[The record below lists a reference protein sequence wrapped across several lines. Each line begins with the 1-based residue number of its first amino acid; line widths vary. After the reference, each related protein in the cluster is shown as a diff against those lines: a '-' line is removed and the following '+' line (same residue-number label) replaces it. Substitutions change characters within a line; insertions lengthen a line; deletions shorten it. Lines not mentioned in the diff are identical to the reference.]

1 MTFQIGLVGKD
12 GVLLASDTLHTQ
24 VAPTRSTFNSPKIS
38 HDTRTQITHCWSGDE
53 LGQLFSDVMRNR
65 LPTAEER
72 ATEHAFSDYLRLR
85 ADNAIE
91 VANAIRRADQP
102 TSLRSSSVML
112 AVPTP
117 VNGTTMSLWRL
128 DLSSDGR
135 CPCPHNVIDKTCCG
149 DESSP
154 ALLFTERY
162 FPQDERVPIRDLV
175 SLAAHTVFMA
185 SRFNNWVAGLQIVLC
200 RPPGNI
206 ENISGD
212 EIARLLARSSSLDQE
227 IGKQLHR

>member
-1 MTFQIGLVGKD
+1 MSSEGNLDRWFYIHPPDEPPVTFQIGLVGKD

-117 VNGTTMSLWRL
+117 VNGTTMSL
-128 DLSSDGR
+128 
-135 CPCPHNVIDKTCCG
+135 
-149 DESSP
+149 E
-154 ALLFTERY
+154 A
-162 FPQDERVPIRDLV
+162 
-175 SLAAHTVFMA
+175 
-185 SRFNNWVAGLQIVLC
+185 
-200 RPPGNI
+200 
-206 ENISGD
+206 
-212 EIARLLARSSSLDQE
+212 
-227 IGKQLHR
+227 